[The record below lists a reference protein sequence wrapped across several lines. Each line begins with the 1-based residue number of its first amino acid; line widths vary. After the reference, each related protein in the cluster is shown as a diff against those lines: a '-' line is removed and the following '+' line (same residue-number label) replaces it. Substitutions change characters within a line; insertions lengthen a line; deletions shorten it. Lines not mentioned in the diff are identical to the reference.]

1 MSDSEVIEGNDPNR
15 GANPAAATLE
25 PKKSDRE
32 GPKAAPV
39 MFQELQGSAAR
50 SSETG
55 LDRVYDL
62 TVPVT
67 VELGRATLSVQEILE
82 LAPGAVVELDRAADA
97 PVELFVHGKCV
108 AKGQIVVVDGYYG
121 IRITALKDG

>member
-1 MSDSEVIEGNDPNR
+1 MSDSEVIEGNDPTR
-15 GANPAAATLE
+15 GADPAAATLDAPSSE
-25 PKKSDRE
+25 SE

-39 MFQELQGSAAR
+39 RFPELHGSAAK
-50 SSETG
+50 SGETA
-55 LDRVYDL
+55 LDRIYDL

-82 LAPGAVVELDRAADA
+82 LSPGAVVELDRAADA

-121 IRITALKDG
+121 IRITALKEN

>member
-1 MSDSEVIEGNDPNR
+1 MSDQDVIESEPRPGGDAGAEGGTAASSVSFPELRPNAVR
-15 GANPAAATLE
+15 GPEAA
-25 PKKSDRE
+25 
-32 GPKAAPV
+32 
-39 MFQELQGSAAR
+39 
-50 SSETG
+50 

-67 VELGRATLSVQEILE
+67 VELGRATLSVQDILQ
-82 LAPGAVVELDRAADA
+82 LAPGSIVELERSSEA

-121 IRITALKDG
+121 IRITSLDS